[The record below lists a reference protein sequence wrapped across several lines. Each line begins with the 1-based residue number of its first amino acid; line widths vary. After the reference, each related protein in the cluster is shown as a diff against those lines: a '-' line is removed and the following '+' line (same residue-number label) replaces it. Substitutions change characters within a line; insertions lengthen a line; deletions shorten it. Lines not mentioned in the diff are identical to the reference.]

1 MGCSEGYPSGS
12 QQTFGERI
20 VPEGAAMVSNYSIR
34 PNATLSTKVRIQ
46 QYFELCSGPSPP

>member
-34 PNATLSTKVRIQ
+34 PNATLSTKVRIL